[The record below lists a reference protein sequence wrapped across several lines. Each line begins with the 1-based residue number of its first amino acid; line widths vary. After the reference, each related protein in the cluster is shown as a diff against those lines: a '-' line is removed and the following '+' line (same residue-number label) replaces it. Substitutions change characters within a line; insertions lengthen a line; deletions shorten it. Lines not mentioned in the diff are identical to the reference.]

1 MDRMKESS
9 AMKTSF
15 RLMLL
20 GLGLT
25 AFSAYAQNASVTR
38 PTEIRAEKLASSA
51 VLVQVNQ
58 GASVRITSVEGGWVL
73 VEAATDKGRVSGW
86 MRASSLNMQAGASV
100 IAGLSSG
107 REASGNNALTLGVR
121 SVPQLTP
128 RINRHALIIGVGRY
142 EDPLVPALPGTKLDK
157 ISATQ
162 MAQAMQVP
170 DSNIQYLQDDQATLA
185 NIRFALNNLSDRVQ
199 DGDRV
204 FIHYSGHGTR
214 SLDPQAGGCVEALL
228 PYDGMSKG
236 VISNSEMAGLLS
248 SITQKTD
255 KLFVMYD
262 ACHSG
267 GIVAAA
273 VTARTRGIANT
284 NDEGALR
291 PKFAGISEECGKP
304 TNVKTRGLVNEQVK
318 QGALP
323 QDIVHLSAARDNE
336 ISFDDEQKGGLA
348 TQYMRDCMLRD
359 AKDLDGSGAISIEEI
374 KQCAQDKV
382 NRRMK
387 DDSNFKAHN
396 LVLSGNGNFV
406 PAWFSQGV
414 PQTGNVMTALA
425 AADKPAAPAVAA
437 PVTKPPAQE
446 IIAAPIAPAPAPVQA
461 PTAAPAPAQQV
472 ALVTPSTNSTAAP
485 VQQSISSIETKTL
498 SGEEALKQMYDQRNA
513 KRKVRVTL
521 TKDQLVIGK
530 DALEF
535 SVQSDR
541 AGYVYAALAGSD
553 GKALYMLFP
562 NDLDQNNRI
571 EAGQTLKLPQ
581 GKWRIKSSGPV
592 GTNHLLV
599 MVADAPR
606 DLQALS
612 AKKEGPFMTSLND
625 AGGRAQL
632 GALLTSSKAI
642 STAVCQNTV
651 SAKNNPLCSDA
662 YGASLLAVKE
672 VP

>member
-1 MDRMKESS
+1 MKSS
-9 AMKTSF
+9 I
-15 RLMLL
+15 RLTLVSL
-20 GLGLT
+20 GFLAQA
-25 AFSAYAQNASVTR
+25 AFAQNASVMR

-58 GASVRITSVEGGWVL
+58 GATVRITSVEGGWVM
-73 VEAATDKGRVSGW
+73 VEANSDKGRVSGW
-86 MRASSLNMQAGASV
+86 VRASALNMQAGASV
-100 IAGLSSG
+100 VAGLSSG
-107 REASGNNALTLGVR
+107 REAAGNTAVTLGVR
-121 SVPQLTP
+121 NVPPLVP
-128 RINRHALIIGVGRY
+128 RINRHALIIGVGTY
-142 EDPLVPALPGTKLDK
+142 EDPLVPPLPGTKLDK
-157 ISATQ
+157 VSATQ
-162 MAQAMQVP
+162 IAQAMQVP
-170 DSNIQYLQDDQATLA
+170 DGNIQYLHDSQATVS
-185 NIRFALNNLSDRVQ
+185 NIRTALNNLNDRVQ

-214 SLDPQAGGCVEALL
+214 YKDPQAGGCVEALL

-236 VISNSEMAGLLS
+236 MISNTEMASLLAQ
-248 SITQKTD
+248 ITQKTD

-267 GIVAAA
+267 GLVAAA
-273 VTARTRGIANT
+273 ATARTRGIANS
-284 NDEGALR
+284 NDDGALR
-291 PKFAGISEECGKP
+291 PKFAALSEECSKP
-304 TNVKTRGLVNEQVK
+304 VNIKTRSLVNEQVNR
-318 QGALP
+318 GALP
-323 QDIVHLSAARDNE
+323 QDIVHISAARDNE

-348 TQYMRDCMLRD
+348 TQFFRDCMLRE

-374 KQCAQDKV
+374 KQCAQEKI
-382 NRRMK
+382 NRRMQN
-387 DDSNFKAHN
+387 DNNFKAHN

-414 PQTGNVMTALA
+414 PQTANVMTALA
-425 AADKPAAPAVAA
+425 TPDKTVAPVAVTPAPAT
-437 PVTKPPAQE
+437 PTPPPAQQ
-446 IIAAPIAPAPAPVQA
+446 IALA
-461 PTAAPAPAQQV
+461 
-472 ALVTPSTNSTAAP
+472 TPSTTTTPATT
-485 VQQSISSIETKTL
+485 QSQTLATSEIKTL
-498 SGEEALKQMYDQRNA
+498 SGEDALKQMYDQRNA

-530 DALEF
+530 DVLEF

-625 AGGRAQL
+625 ASGRAQL

-662 YGASLLAVKE
+662 YGAILLRIKE

>member
-1 MDRMKESS
+1 MKSS
-9 AMKTSF
+9 I
-15 RLMLL
+15 RLTLVSL
-20 GLGLT
+20 GFLAQA
-25 AFSAYAQNASVTR
+25 AFAQNASVMR

-58 GASVRITSVEGGWVL
+58 GATVRITSVEGGWVM
-73 VEAATDKGRVSGW
+73 VEANSDKGRVSGW
-86 MRASSLNMQAGASV
+86 VRASALNMQAGASV
-100 IAGLSSG
+100 VAGLSSG
-107 REASGNNALTLGVR
+107 REAAGNTAVTLGVR
-121 SVPQLTP
+121 NVPPLVP
-128 RINRHALIIGVGRY
+128 RINRHALIIGVGTY
-142 EDPLVPALPGTKLDK
+142 EDPLVPPLPGTKLDK
-157 ISATQ
+157 VSATQ
-162 MAQAMQVP
+162 IAQAMQVP
-170 DSNIQYLQDDQATLA
+170 DGNIQYLHDSQATVS
-185 NIRFALNNLSDRVQ
+185 NIRTALNNLNDRVQ

-214 SLDPQAGGCVEALL
+214 YKDPQAGGCVEALL

-236 VISNSEMAGLLS
+236 MISNTEMASLLAQ
-248 SITQKTD
+248 ITQKTD

-267 GIVAAA
+267 GLVAAA
-273 VTARTRGIANT
+273 ATARTRGIANS
-284 NDEGALR
+284 NDDGALR
-291 PKFAGISEECGKP
+291 PKFAALSEECSKP
-304 TNVKTRGLVNEQVK
+304 VNIKTRSLVNEQVNR
-318 QGALP
+318 GALP
-323 QDIVHLSAARDNE
+323 QDIVHISAARDNE

-348 TQYMRDCMLRD
+348 TQFFRDCMLRE

-374 KQCAQDKV
+374 KQCAQEKI
-382 NRRMK
+382 NRRMQN
-387 DDSNFKAHN
+387 DNNFKAHN

-414 PQTGNVMTALA
+414 PQTANVMTALA
-425 AADKPAAPAVAA
+425 TPDKTVAPVAVTPAPAT
-437 PVTKPPAQE
+437 PTPPPAQQ
-446 IIAAPIAPAPAPVQA
+446 IALA
-461 PTAAPAPAQQV
+461 
-472 ALVTPSTNSTAAP
+472 TPSTTTTPATT
-485 VQQSISSIETKTL
+485 QSQTLATSEIKTL
-498 SGEEALKQMYDQRNA
+498 SGEDALKQMYDQRNA

-530 DALEF
+530 DVLEF

-625 AGGRAQL
+625 ASGRAQL

-662 YGASLLAVKE
+662 YGASLLSIKE

>member
-1 MDRMKESS
+1 
-9 AMKTSF
+9 
-15 RLMLL
+15 
-20 GLGLT
+20 
-25 AFSAYAQNASVTR
+25 
-38 PTEIRAEKLASSA
+38 
-51 VLVQVNQ
+51 
-58 GASVRITSVEGGWVL
+58 
-73 VEAATDKGRVSGW
+73 
-86 MRASSLNMQAGASV
+86 MQAGASV
-100 IAGLSSG
+100 VAGLSSG
-107 REASGNNALTLGVR
+107 REATGNTAVTLGVR
-121 SVPQLTP
+121 NVPPLVP
-128 RINRHALIIGVGRY
+128 RINRHALIIGVGTY
-142 EDPLVPALPGTKLDK
+142 EDPLVPPLPGTKLDK
-157 ISATQ
+157 VSATQ
-162 MAQAMQVP
+162 IAQAMQVP
-170 DSNIQYLQDDQATLA
+170 EGNIQYLHDSQATLS
-185 NIRFALNNLSDRVQ
+185 NIRTALNNLNDKVQ

-214 SLDPQAGGCVEALL
+214 YKDPQAGGCVEALL

-236 VISNSEMAGLLS
+236 MISNTEMASLLAQ
-248 SITQKTD
+248 ITQKTD

-267 GIVAAA
+267 GLVAAA
-273 VTARTRGIANT
+273 ATARTRGIANS

-291 PKFAGISEECGKP
+291 PKFAALSEECSKP
-304 TNVKTRGLVNEQVK
+304 VNIKTRSLVNEQVNR
-318 QGALP
+318 GALP
-323 QDIVHLSAARDNE
+323 QDIVHISAARDNE

-348 TQYMRDCMLRD
+348 TQFFRDCMLRE

-374 KQCAQDKV
+374 KQCAQEKI
-382 NRRMK
+382 NRRMQN
-387 DDSNFKAHN
+387 DNNFKAHN

-414 PQTGNVMTALA
+414 PQNNNVMVGLSS
-425 AADKPAAPAVAA
+425 ADKPTSLPLAAPAVKPTSQEAVVPPSVPLDVA
-437 PVTKPPAQE
+437 TPSKPPAQLPSQQ
-446 IIAAPIAPAPAPVQA
+446 AALTSPSVNAT
-461 PTAAPAPAQQV
+461 TAQ
-472 ALVTPSTNSTAAP
+472 
-485 VQQSISSIETKTL
+485 VQQSIVSNDAKTL

-541 AGYVYAALAGSD
+541 AGYIYAALAGSD

-581 GKWRIKSSGPV
+581 GKWRIKSSGPA

-606 DLQALS
+606 DLQPLS
-612 AKKEGPFMTSLND
+612 IKKEGPFMTSLND
-625 AGGRAQL
+625 ANGRAQL

-662 YGASLLAVKE
+662 YGASLVSIKE
-672 VP
+672 IP

>member
-1 MDRMKESS
+1 MKSS
-9 AMKTSF
+9 L

-20 GLGLT
+20 GLGMT
-25 AFSAYAQNASVTR
+25 ASAFAQNASVTR

-58 GASVRITSVEGGWVL
+58 GASVRVTSVEGGWVL
-73 VEAATDKGRVSGW
+73 VEATTDKGRVSGW
-86 MRASSLNMQAGASV
+86 MRASSLNMQVGASV
-100 IAGLSSG
+100 VAGLSSG

-142 EDPLVPALPGTKLDK
+142 EDPLVPPLPGTKLDK
-157 ISATQ
+157 VSATQ

-170 DSNIQYLQDDQATLA
+170 DSNIQYLQDEQATLT
-185 NIRFALNNLSDRVQ
+185 NIRTALNNLSDRVQ

-214 SLDPQAGGCVEALL
+214 SPDPQAGGCVEALL

-273 VTARTRGIANT
+273 VTARTRGIANG

-291 PKFAGISEECGKP
+291 PKFAGISDECGKP

-359 AKDLDGSGAISIEEI
+359 AKDLDGSGAISVEEI

-382 NRRMK
+382 NRRMQN
-387 DDSNFKAHN
+387 DSNFKAHN

-414 PQTGNVMTALA
+414 PPASNVMTALA
-425 AADKPAAPAVAA
+425 TADKPATQAVAA
-437 PVTKPPAQE
+437 PVAKPPAQE
-446 IIAAPIAPAPAPVQA
+446 TAAAPVSPSKP
-461 PTAAPAPAQQV
+461 PAQQV
-472 ALVTPSTNSTAAP
+472 ALITPPANATAAP
-485 VQQSISSIETKTL
+485 VQQAVAPTEAKTL
-498 SGEEALKQMYDQRNA
+498 SGEDALKQMYDQRNA

-592 GTNHLLV
+592 GTNHLFV

-606 DLQALS
+606 DLQPLS

-625 AGGRAQL
+625 ANGRAQL

-662 YGASLLAVKE
+662 YGASLVSIKE
-672 VP
+672 IP

>member
-1 MDRMKESS
+1 MKSS
-9 AMKTSF
+9 I
-15 RLMLL
+15 RLTLVSL
-20 GLGLT
+20 GFLAQA
-25 AFSAYAQNASVTR
+25 AFAQNASVMR

-58 GASVRITSVEGGWVL
+58 GATVRITSVEGGWVM
-73 VEAATDKGRVSGW
+73 VEANSDKGRVSGW
-86 MRASSLNMQAGASV
+86 VRASALNMQAGASV
-100 IAGLSSG
+100 VAGLSSG
-107 REASGNNALTLGVR
+107 REAAGNTAVTLGVR
-121 SVPQLTP
+121 NVPPLVP
-128 RINRHALIIGVGRY
+128 RINRHALIIGVGTY
-142 EDPLVPALPGTKLDK
+142 EDPLVPPLPGTKLDK
-157 ISATQ
+157 VSATQ
-162 MAQAMQVP
+162 IAQAMQVP
-170 DSNIQYLQDDQATLA
+170 DGNIQYLHDSQATVS
-185 NIRFALNNLSDRVQ
+185 NIRTALNNLNDRVQ

-214 SLDPQAGGCVEALL
+214 YKDPQAGGCVEALL

-236 VISNSEMAGLLS
+236 MISNTEMASLLAQ
-248 SITQKTD
+248 ITQKTD

-267 GIVAAA
+267 GLVAAA
-273 VTARTRGIANT
+273 ATARTRGIANS
-284 NDEGALR
+284 NDDGALR
-291 PKFAGISEECGKP
+291 PKFAALSEECSKP
-304 TNVKTRGLVNEQVK
+304 VNIKTRSLVNEQVNR
-318 QGALP
+318 GALP
-323 QDIVHLSAARDNE
+323 QDIVHISAARDNE

-348 TQYMRDCMLRD
+348 TQFFRDCMLRE

-374 KQCAQDKV
+374 KQCAQEKI
-382 NRRMK
+382 NRRMQN
-387 DDSNFKAHN
+387 DNNFKAHN

-414 PQTGNVMTALA
+414 PQTANVMTALA
-425 AADKPAAPAVAA
+425 TPDKPVAQVAVTPAPAT
-437 PVTKPPAQE
+437 PTSPPAQQ
-446 IIAAPIAPAPAPVQA
+446 IALA
-461 PTAAPAPAQQV
+461 
-472 ALVTPSTNSTAAP
+472 TPSTTTTPATT
-485 VQQSISSIETKTL
+485 QSQTLATSDIKPL
-498 SGEEALKQMYDQRNA
+498 SGEDALKQMYDQRNA

-530 DALEF
+530 DVLEF

-625 AGGRAQL
+625 ASGRAQL

-662 YGASLLAVKE
+662 YGASLLSIKE
-672 VP
+672 IP

>member
-1 MDRMKESS
+1 MVPHTKNFRKQKVSLMQFSVESS
-9 AMKTSF
+9 VQRSI
-15 RLMLL
+15 RHVLL
-20 GLGLT
+20 SLALVAPT
-25 AFSAYAQNASVTR
+25 AFAQNASVMR

-58 GASVRITSVEGGWVL
+58 GATVRVTSVEGGWVL
-73 VEAATDKGRVSGW
+73 VEANSDKGRVSGW
-86 MRASSLNMQAGASV
+86 VRASALNMQAGASV
-100 IAGLSSG
+100 VAGLSSG
-107 REASGNNALTLGVR
+107 REAAGNTAVTLGVR
-121 SVPQLTP
+121 NVPPLVP
-128 RINRHALIIGVGRY
+128 RINRHALIIGVGTY
-142 EDPLVPALPGTKLDK
+142 EDPLVPPLPGTKLDK
-157 ISATQ
+157 VSATQ
-162 MAQAMQVP
+162 IAQAMQVP
-170 DSNIQYLQDDQATLA
+170 DGNIQYLHDSQATVS
-185 NIRFALNNLSDRVQ
+185 NIRTALNNLTDRVQ

-214 SLDPQAGGCVEALL
+214 YKDPQAGGCVEALL

-236 VISNSEMAGLLS
+236 MISNTEMASLLAQ
-248 SITQKTD
+248 ITQKTD

-267 GIVAAA
+267 GLVAAA
-273 VTARTRGIANT
+273 ATARTRGIANS

-291 PKFAGISEECGKP
+291 PKFAALSEECSKP
-304 TNVKTRGLVNEQVK
+304 VNIKTRSLVNEQVNR
-318 QGALP
+318 GALP
-323 QDIVHLSAARDNE
+323 QDIVHISAARDNE

-348 TQYMRDCMLRD
+348 TQFFRDCMLRE

-374 KQCAQDKV
+374 KQCAQEKI
-382 NRRMK
+382 NRRMQN
-387 DDSNFKAHN
+387 DNNFKAHN

-414 PQTGNVMTALA
+414 PQTANVMTALA
-425 AADKPAAPAVAA
+425 TPDKPVAPIAVTPAPAT
-437 PVTKPPAQE
+437 PTPPPAQQ
-446 IIAAPIAPAPAPVQA
+446 IALA
-461 PTAAPAPAQQV
+461 
-472 ALVTPSTNSTAAP
+472 TPSTTAMPAAT
-485 VQQSISSIETKTL
+485 QSQTLATSDIKPL
-498 SGEEALKQMYDQRNA
+498 SGEDALKQMYDQRNA

-530 DALEF
+530 DVLEF

-625 AGGRAQL
+625 ASGRAQL

-662 YGASLLAVKE
+662 YGASLLSIKE

>member
-1 MDRMKESS
+1 MVPHTKNFRKQKVSLMQFSVESS
-9 AMKTSF
+9 VQRSI
-15 RLMLL
+15 RHVLL
-20 GLGLT
+20 SLALVAPT
-25 AFSAYAQNASVTR
+25 AFAQNASVMR

-58 GASVRITSVEGGWVL
+58 GATVRVTSVEGGWVL
-73 VEAATDKGRVSGW
+73 VEANSDKGRVSGW
-86 MRASSLNMQAGASV
+86 VRASALNMQAGASV
-100 IAGLSSG
+100 VAGLSSG
-107 REASGNNALTLGVR
+107 REAAGNTAVTLGVR
-121 SVPQLTP
+121 NVPPLVP
-128 RINRHALIIGVGRY
+128 RINRHALIIGVGTY
-142 EDPLVPALPGTKLDK
+142 EDPLVPPLPGTKLDK
-157 ISATQ
+157 VSATQ
-162 MAQAMQVP
+162 IAQAMQVP
-170 DSNIQYLQDDQATLA
+170 DGNIQYLHDSQATVS
-185 NIRFALNNLSDRVQ
+185 NIRTALNNLTDRVQ

-214 SLDPQAGGCVEALL
+214 YKDPQAGGCVEALL

-236 VISNSEMAGLLS
+236 MISNTEMASLLAQ
-248 SITQKTD
+248 ITQKTD

-267 GIVAAA
+267 GLVAAA
-273 VTARTRGIANT
+273 ATARTRGIANS

-291 PKFAGISEECGKP
+291 PKFAALSEECSKP
-304 TNVKTRGLVNEQVK
+304 VNIKTRSLVNEQVNR
-318 QGALP
+318 GALP
-323 QDIVHLSAARDNE
+323 QDIVHISAARDNE

-348 TQYMRDCMLRD
+348 TQFFRDCMLRE

-374 KQCAQDKV
+374 KQCAQEKI
-382 NRRMK
+382 NRRMQN
-387 DDSNFKAHN
+387 DNNFKAHN

-414 PQTGNVMTALA
+414 PQTANVMTALA
-425 AADKPAAPAVAA
+425 TPDKTVTQVAVTPAPAT
-437 PVTKPPAQE
+437 PTPPPAQQ
-446 IIAAPIAPAPAPVQA
+446 IALA
-461 PTAAPAPAQQV
+461 
-472 ALVTPSTNSTAAP
+472 TPSTTAMPAAT
-485 VQQSISSIETKTL
+485 QSQTLATSDIKPL
-498 SGEEALKQMYDQRNA
+498 SGEDALKQMYDQRNA

-521 TKDQLVIGK
+521 TKEQLVIGK
-530 DALEF
+530 DVLEF

-625 AGGRAQL
+625 ASGRAQL

-662 YGASLLAVKE
+662 YGASLLSIKE
-672 VP
+672 IP

>member
-1 MDRMKESS
+1 MKSS
-9 AMKTSF
+9 I
-15 RLMLL
+15 RLTLVSL
-20 GLGLT
+20 GFLAQA
-25 AFSAYAQNASVTR
+25 AFAQNASVMR

-58 GASVRITSVEGGWVL
+58 GATVRITSVEGGWVM
-73 VEAATDKGRVSGW
+73 VEANSDKGRVSGW
-86 MRASSLNMQAGASV
+86 VRASALNMQAGASV
-100 IAGLSSG
+100 VAGLSSG
-107 REASGNNALTLGVR
+107 REAAGNTAVTLGVR
-121 SVPQLTP
+121 NVPPLVP
-128 RINRHALIIGVGRY
+128 RINRHALIIGVGTY
-142 EDPLVPALPGTKLDK
+142 EDPLVPPLPGTKLDK
-157 ISATQ
+157 VSATQ
-162 MAQAMQVP
+162 IAQAMQVP
-170 DSNIQYLQDDQATLA
+170 DGNIQYLHDSQATVS
-185 NIRFALNNLSDRVQ
+185 NIRTALNNLNDRVQ

-214 SLDPQAGGCVEALL
+214 YKDPQAGGCVEALL

-236 VISNSEMAGLLS
+236 MISNTEMASLLAQ
-248 SITQKTD
+248 ITQKTD

-267 GIVAAA
+267 GLVAAA
-273 VTARTRGIANT
+273 ATARTRGIANS
-284 NDEGALR
+284 NDDGALR
-291 PKFAGISEECGKP
+291 PKFAALSEECSKP
-304 TNVKTRGLVNEQVK
+304 VNIKTRSLVNEQVNR
-318 QGALP
+318 GALP
-323 QDIVHLSAARDNE
+323 QDIVHISAARDNE

-348 TQYMRDCMLRD
+348 TQFFRDCMLRE
-359 AKDLDGSGAISIEEI
+359 AKDLDGSGAISIKEI
-374 KQCAQDKV
+374 KQCAQEKI
-382 NRRMK
+382 NRRMQN
-387 DDSNFKAHN
+387 DNNFKAHN

-414 PQTGNVMTALA
+414 PQTANVMTALA
-425 AADKPAAPAVAA
+425 TPDKPVAQVAVTPAPAT
-437 PVTKPPAQE
+437 PTPPPAQQ
-446 IIAAPIAPAPAPVQA
+446 IALA
-461 PTAAPAPAQQV
+461 
-472 ALVTPSTNSTAAP
+472 TPSTTTTTATT
-485 VQQSISSIETKTL
+485 QSQTLATSDIKPL
-498 SGEEALKQMYDQRNA
+498 SGEDALKQMYDQRNA

-521 TKDQLVIGK
+521 TKEQLVIGK
-530 DALEF
+530 DVLEF

-571 EAGQTLKLPQ
+571 EAGQTFKLPQ

-662 YGASLLAVKE
+662 FGASLLSIKE
-672 VP
+672 IP

>member
-1 MDRMKESS
+1 MQFSVESS
-9 AMKTSF
+9 VQRSI
-15 RLMLL
+15 RHVLL
-20 GLGLT
+20 SLALVAPT
-25 AFSAYAQNASVTR
+25 AFAQNASVMR

-58 GASVRITSVEGGWVL
+58 GATVRVTSVEGGWVL
-73 VEAATDKGRVSGW
+73 VEANSDKGRVSGW
-86 MRASSLNMQAGASV
+86 VRASALNMQAGASV
-100 IAGLSSG
+100 VAGLSSG
-107 REASGNNALTLGVR
+107 REAAGNTAVTLGVR
-121 SVPQLTP
+121 NVPPLMP
-128 RINRHALIIGVGRY
+128 RINRHALIIGVGTY
-142 EDPLVPALPGTKLDK
+142 EDPLVPPLPGTKLDK
-157 ISATQ
+157 VSATQ
-162 MAQAMQVP
+162 IAQAMQVP
-170 DSNIQYLQDDQATLA
+170 DGNIQYLHDSQATVS
-185 NIRFALNNLSDRVQ
+185 NIRSALNNLNDRVQ

-214 SLDPQAGGCVEALL
+214 YKDPQAGGCVEALL

-236 VISNSEMAGLLS
+236 MISNTEMASLLAQ
-248 SITQKTD
+248 ITQKTD

-267 GIVAAA
+267 GLVAAA
-273 VTARTRGIANT
+273 ATARTRGIANS

-291 PKFAGISEECGKP
+291 PKFAALSEECSKP
-304 TNVKTRGLVNEQVK
+304 VNIKTRSLVNEQVNR
-318 QGALP
+318 GALP
-323 QDIVHLSAARDNE
+323 QDIVHISAARDNE

-348 TQYMRDCMLRD
+348 TQFFRDCMLRE

-374 KQCAQDKV
+374 KQCAQEKI
-382 NRRMK
+382 NRRMQN
-387 DDSNFKAHN
+387 DNNFKAHN

-414 PQTGNVMTALA
+414 PQTANVMTALA
-425 AADKPAAPAVAA
+425 TPDKTVTQVAVTPAPAT
-437 PVTKPPAQE
+437 PTPPPAQQ
-446 IIAAPIAPAPAPVQA
+446 IALA
-461 PTAAPAPAQQV
+461 
-472 ALVTPSTNSTAAP
+472 TPSTTAMPAAT
-485 VQQSISSIETKTL
+485 QSQTLATSDIKPL
-498 SGEEALKQMYDQRNA
+498 SGEDALKQMYDQRNA

-521 TKDQLVIGK
+521 TKEQLVIGK
-530 DALEF
+530 DILEF

-625 AGGRAQL
+625 ASGRAQL

-662 YGASLLAVKE
+662 YGASLLSIKE

>member
-1 MDRMKESS
+1 MQCSVESS
-9 AMKTSF
+9 VQRSI
-15 RLMLL
+15 RHVLL
-20 GLGLT
+20 SLALVAPT
-25 AFSAYAQNASVTR
+25 AFAQNASVMR

-58 GASVRITSVEGGWVL
+58 GATVRVTSVEGGWVL
-73 VEAATDKGRVSGW
+73 VEANSDKGRVSGW
-86 MRASSLNMQAGASV
+86 VRASALNMQAGASLV
-100 IAGLSSG
+100 AGLSSG
-107 REASGNNALTLGVR
+107 REAAGNTAVTLGVR
-121 SVPQLTP
+121 NVPPLIP
-128 RINRHALIIGVGRY
+128 RINRHALIIGVGTY
-142 EDPLVPALPGTKLDK
+142 EDPLVPPLPGTKLDK
-157 ISATQ
+157 VSATQ
-162 MAQAMQVP
+162 IAQAMQVP
-170 DSNIQYLQDDQATLA
+170 DGNIQYLHDSQATVS
-185 NIRFALNNLSDRVQ
+185 NIRTALNNLNDRVQ

-214 SLDPQAGGCVEALL
+214 YKDPQAGGCVEALL

-236 VISNSEMAGLLS
+236 MISNTEMASLLAQ
-248 SITQKTD
+248 ITQKTD

-267 GIVAAA
+267 GLVAAA
-273 VTARTRGIANT
+273 ATARTRGIANS
-284 NDEGALR
+284 NDDGALR
-291 PKFAGISEECGKP
+291 PKFAALSEECSKP
-304 TNVKTRGLVNEQVK
+304 VNIKTRSLVNEQVNR
-318 QGALP
+318 GALP
-323 QDIVHLSAARDNE
+323 QDIVHISAARDNE

-348 TQYMRDCMLRD
+348 TQYFRDCMLRE

-374 KQCAQDKV
+374 KQCAQEKI
-382 NRRMK
+382 NRRMQN
-387 DDSNFKAHN
+387 DNNFKAHN

-414 PQTGNVMTALA
+414 PQTANVMTALA
-425 AADKPAAPAVAA
+425 TPDKPVAQVAVTPAPAT
-437 PVTKPPAQE
+437 PTPPPAQQ
-446 IIAAPIAPAPAPVQA
+446 IALA
-461 PTAAPAPAQQV
+461 
-472 ALVTPSTNSTAAP
+472 TPSTTTTTATT
-485 VQQSISSIETKTL
+485 QSQTLATSEIKPL
-498 SGEEALKQMYDQRNA
+498 SGEDALKQMYDQRNA

-521 TKDQLVIGK
+521 TKEQLVIGK
-530 DALEF
+530 DVLEF

-625 AGGRAQL
+625 ASGRAQL

-642 STAVCQNTV
+642 STAVCQNAV

-662 YGASLLAVKE
+662 YGASLLSIKE
-672 VP
+672 IP

>member
-1 MDRMKESS
+1 MQCSVESS
-9 AMKTSF
+9 VQRSI
-15 RLMLL
+15 RHVLL
-20 GLGLT
+20 SLALVAPT
-25 AFSAYAQNASVTR
+25 AFAQNASVMR

-58 GASVRITSVEGGWVL
+58 GATVRVTSVEGGWVL
-73 VEAATDKGRVSGW
+73 VEANSDKGRVSGW
-86 MRASSLNMQAGASV
+86 VRASALNMQAGASLV
-100 IAGLSSG
+100 AGLSSG
-107 REASGNNALTLGVR
+107 REAAGNTAVTLGVR
-121 SVPQLTP
+121 NVPPLIP
-128 RINRHALIIGVGRY
+128 RINRHALIIGVGTY
-142 EDPLVPALPGTKLDK
+142 EDPLVPPLPGTKLDK
-157 ISATQ
+157 VSATQ
-162 MAQAMQVP
+162 IAQAMQVP
-170 DSNIQYLQDDQATLA
+170 DGNIQYLHDSQATVS
-185 NIRFALNNLSDRVQ
+185 NIRTALNNLNDRVQ

-214 SLDPQAGGCVEALL
+214 YKDPQAGGCVEALL

-236 VISNSEMAGLLS
+236 MISNTEMASLLAQ
-248 SITQKTD
+248 ITQKTD

-267 GIVAAA
+267 GLVAAA
-273 VTARTRGIANT
+273 ATARTRGIANS
-284 NDEGALR
+284 NDDGALR
-291 PKFAGISEECGKP
+291 PKFAALSEECSKP
-304 TNVKTRGLVNEQVK
+304 VNIKTRSLVNEQVNR
-318 QGALP
+318 GALP
-323 QDIVHLSAARDNE
+323 QDIVHISAARDNE

-348 TQYMRDCMLRD
+348 TQYFRDCMLRE

-374 KQCAQDKV
+374 KQCAQEKI
-382 NRRMK
+382 NRRMQN
-387 DDSNFKAHN
+387 DNNFKAHN

-414 PQTGNVMTALA
+414 PQTANVMTALA
-425 AADKPAAPAVAA
+425 ATDKPVAQVAVTPAPAT
-437 PVTKPPAQE
+437 PTPPPAQQ
-446 IIAAPIAPAPAPVQA
+446 IALA
-461 PTAAPAPAQQV
+461 
-472 ALVTPSTNSTAAP
+472 TPSTTTTPATT
-485 VQQSISSIETKTL
+485 QSQTLATSEIKPL
-498 SGEEALKQMYDQRNA
+498 SGEDALKQMYDQRNA

-625 AGGRAQL
+625 ASGRAQL

-662 YGASLLAVKE
+662 YGASLLSIKE

>member
-1 MDRMKESS
+1 MQCSVESS
-9 AMKTSF
+9 VQRSI
-15 RLMLL
+15 RHVLL
-20 GLGLT
+20 SLALVAPT
-25 AFSAYAQNASVTR
+25 AFAQNASVMR

-58 GASVRITSVEGGWVL
+58 GATVRVTSVEGGWVL
-73 VEAATDKGRVSGW
+73 VEANSDKGRVSGW
-86 MRASSLNMQAGASV
+86 VRASALNMQAGASLV
-100 IAGLSSG
+100 AGLSSG
-107 REASGNNALTLGVR
+107 REAAGNTAVTLGVR
-121 SVPQLTP
+121 NVPPLVP
-128 RINRHALIIGVGRY
+128 RINRHALIIGVGTY
-142 EDPLVPALPGTKLDK
+142 EDPLVPPLPGTKLDK
-157 ISATQ
+157 VSATQ
-162 MAQAMQVP
+162 IAQAMQVP
-170 DSNIQYLQDDQATLA
+170 DGNIQYLHDSQATVS
-185 NIRFALNNLSDRVQ
+185 NIRTALNNLNDRVQ

-214 SLDPQAGGCVEALL
+214 YKDPQAGGCVEALL

-236 VISNSEMAGLLS
+236 MISNTEMASLLAQ
-248 SITQKTD
+248 ITQKTD

-267 GIVAAA
+267 GLVAAA
-273 VTARTRGIANT
+273 ATARTRGIANS
-284 NDEGALR
+284 NDDGALR
-291 PKFAGISEECGKP
+291 PKFAALSEECSKP
-304 TNVKTRGLVNEQVK
+304 VNIKTRSLVNEQVNR
-318 QGALP
+318 GALP
-323 QDIVHLSAARDNE
+323 QDIVHISAARDNE

-348 TQYMRDCMLRD
+348 TQYFRDCMLRE

-374 KQCAQDKV
+374 KQCAQEKI
-382 NRRMK
+382 NRRMQN
-387 DDSNFKAHN
+387 DNNFKAHN

-414 PQTGNVMTALA
+414 PQTANVMTALA
-425 AADKPAAPAVAA
+425 TPDKPVAQVAVTPAPAT
-437 PVTKPPAQE
+437 PTPPPAQQ
-446 IIAAPIAPAPAPVQA
+446 IALA
-461 PTAAPAPAQQV
+461 
-472 ALVTPSTNSTAAP
+472 TPSTTTTPATT
-485 VQQSISSIETKTL
+485 QSQTLATSEIKPL
-498 SGEEALKQMYDQRNA
+498 SGEDALKQMYDQRNA

-625 AGGRAQL
+625 ASGRAQL

-662 YGASLLAVKE
+662 YGASLLSIKE

>member
-1 MDRMKESS
+1 MQCSVESS
-9 AMKTSF
+9 VQRSI
-15 RLMLL
+15 RHVLL
-20 GLGLT
+20 SLALVAPT
-25 AFSAYAQNASVTR
+25 AFAQNASVMR

-58 GASVRITSVEGGWVL
+58 GATVRITSVEGGWVL
-73 VEAATDKGRVSGW
+73 VEANSDKGRVSGW
-86 MRASSLNMQAGASV
+86 VRASALNMQAGASV
-100 IAGLSSG
+100 VAGLSSG
-107 REASGNNALTLGVR
+107 REAAGNTAVTLGVR
-121 SVPQLTP
+121 NVPPLVP
-128 RINRHALIIGVGRY
+128 RINRHALIIGVGTY
-142 EDPLVPALPGTKLDK
+142 EDPLVPPLPGTKLDK
-157 ISATQ
+157 VSATQ
-162 MAQAMQVP
+162 IAQAMQVP
-170 DSNIQYLQDDQATLA
+170 DGNIQYLHDSQATVS
-185 NIRFALNNLSDRVQ
+185 NIRTALNNLNDRVQ

-214 SLDPQAGGCVEALL
+214 YKDPQAGGCVEALL

-236 VISNSEMAGLLS
+236 MISNTEMASLLAQ
-248 SITQKTD
+248 ITQKTD

-267 GIVAAA
+267 GLVAAA
-273 VTARTRGIANT
+273 ATARTRGIANS
-284 NDEGALR
+284 NDDGALR
-291 PKFAGISEECGKP
+291 PKFAALSEECSKP
-304 TNVKTRGLVNEQVK
+304 VNIKTRSLVNEQVNR
-318 QGALP
+318 GALP
-323 QDIVHLSAARDNE
+323 QDIVHISAARDNE

-348 TQYMRDCMLRD
+348 TQFFRDCMLRE

-374 KQCAQDKV
+374 KQCAQEKI
-382 NRRMK
+382 NRRMQN
-387 DDSNFKAHN
+387 DNNFKAHN

-414 PQTGNVMTALA
+414 PQTANVMTALA
-425 AADKPAAPAVAA
+425 TPDKPVTPVAVTPAPAT
-437 PVTKPPAQE
+437 PTPPPAQQ
-446 IIAAPIAPAPAPVQA
+446 IALATPST
-461 PTAAPAPAQQV
+461 TAAPAA
-472 ALVTPSTNSTAAP
+472 T
-485 VQQSISSIETKTL
+485 QSQTLATSDIKPL
-498 SGEEALKQMYDQRNA
+498 SGEDALKQMYDQRNA

-530 DALEF
+530 DVLEF

-625 AGGRAQL
+625 ASGRAQL

-662 YGASLLAVKE
+662 YGASLLSIKE

>member
-1 MDRMKESS
+1 MKSS
-9 AMKTSF
+9 I
-15 RLMLL
+15 RLTLVSL
-20 GLGLT
+20 GFLAQI
-25 AFSAYAQNASVTR
+25 AFAQNASVMR

-58 GASVRITSVEGGWVL
+58 GATVRITSVEGGWVM
-73 VEAATDKGRVSGW
+73 VEANSDKGRVSGW
-86 MRASSLNMQAGASV
+86 VRASALNMQAGASV
-100 IAGLSSG
+100 VAGLSSG
-107 REASGNNALTLGVR
+107 REAAGNTAVTLGVR
-121 SVPQLTP
+121 NVPPLVP
-128 RINRHALIIGVGRY
+128 RINRHALIIGVGTY
-142 EDPLVPALPGTKLDK
+142 EDPLVPPLPGTKLDK
-157 ISATQ
+157 VSATQ
-162 MAQAMQVP
+162 IAQAMQVP
-170 DSNIQYLQDDQATLA
+170 DGNIQYLHDSQATVS
-185 NIRFALNNLSDRVQ
+185 NIRTALNNLNDRVQ

-214 SLDPQAGGCVEALL
+214 YKDPQAGGCVEALL

-236 VISNSEMAGLLS
+236 MISNTEMASLLAQ
-248 SITQKTD
+248 ITQKTD

-267 GIVAAA
+267 GLVAAA
-273 VTARTRGIANT
+273 ATARTRGIANS
-284 NDEGALR
+284 NDDGALR
-291 PKFAGISEECGKP
+291 PKFAALSEECSKP
-304 TNVKTRGLVNEQVK
+304 VNIKTRSLVNEQVNR
-318 QGALP
+318 GALP
-323 QDIVHLSAARDNE
+323 QDIVHISAARDNE

-348 TQYMRDCMLRD
+348 TQFFRDCMLRE

-374 KQCAQDKV
+374 KQCAQEKI
-382 NRRMK
+382 NRRMQN
-387 DDSNFKAHN
+387 DNNFKAHN

-414 PQTGNVMTALA
+414 PQTANVMTALA
-425 AADKPAAPAVAA
+425 TPDKPVAQVAVTPAPAT
-437 PVTKPPAQE
+437 PTSPPAQQ
-446 IIAAPIAPAPAPVQA
+446 IALA
-461 PTAAPAPAQQV
+461 
-472 ALVTPSTNSTAAP
+472 TPSTTTTTATT
-485 VQQSISSIETKTL
+485 QSQTLATSDIKPL
-498 SGEEALKQMYDQRNA
+498 SGEDALKQMYDQRNA

-530 DALEF
+530 DVLEF

-625 AGGRAQL
+625 ASGRAQL

-642 STAVCQNTV
+642 TTAVCQNTV

-662 YGASLLAVKE
+662 YGASLLSIKE

>member
-1 MDRMKESS
+1 
-9 AMKTSF
+9 
-15 RLMLL
+15 
-20 GLGLT
+20 
-25 AFSAYAQNASVTR
+25 
-38 PTEIRAEKLASSA
+38 
-51 VLVQVNQ
+51 
-58 GASVRITSVEGGWVL
+58 
-73 VEAATDKGRVSGW
+73 
-86 MRASSLNMQAGASV
+86 
-100 IAGLSSG
+100 
-107 REASGNNALTLGVR
+107 
-121 SVPQLTP
+121 
-128 RINRHALIIGVGRY
+128 
-142 EDPLVPALPGTKLDK
+142 LDK
-157 ISATQ
+157 VSATQ
-162 MAQAMQVP
+162 IAQAMQVP
-170 DSNIQYLQDDQATLA
+170 DGNIQYLHDSQATVS
-185 NIRFALNNLSDRVQ
+185 NIRTALNNLNDRVQ

-214 SLDPQAGGCVEALL
+214 YKDPQAGGCVEALL

-236 VISNSEMAGLLS
+236 MISNTEMASLLAQ
-248 SITQKTD
+248 ITQKTD

-267 GIVAAA
+267 GLVAAA
-273 VTARTRGIANT
+273 ATARTRGIANS
-284 NDEGALR
+284 NDDGALR
-291 PKFAGISEECGKP
+291 PKFAALSEECSKP
-304 TNVKTRGLVNEQVK
+304 VNIKTRSLVNEQVNR
-318 QGALP
+318 GALP
-323 QDIVHLSAARDNE
+323 QDIVHISAARDNE

-348 TQYMRDCMLRD
+348 TQFFRDCMLRE

-374 KQCAQDKV
+374 KQCAQEKI
-382 NRRMK
+382 NRRMQN
-387 DDSNFKAHN
+387 DNNFKAHN

-414 PQTGNVMTALA
+414 PQTANVMTALA
-425 AADKPAAPAVAA
+425 TPDKTVAQVAVTPAPAT
-437 PVTKPPAQE
+437 PTPPPAQQ
-446 IIAAPIAPAPAPVQA
+446 IALA
-461 PTAAPAPAQQV
+461 
-472 ALVTPSTNSTAAP
+472 TPSTTTTPATT
-485 VQQSISSIETKTL
+485 QSQTLATSDVKPL
-498 SGEEALKQMYDQRNA
+498 SGEDALKQMYDQRNA

-530 DALEF
+530 DVLEF

-625 AGGRAQL
+625 ASGRAQL
-632 GALLTSSKAI
+632 GALMTSSKAI

-662 YGASLLAVKE
+662 YGASLLSIKE
-672 VP
+672 IP

>member
-1 MDRMKESS
+1 MQCSVESS
-9 AMKTSF
+9 VQRSI
-15 RLMLL
+15 RHVLL
-20 GLGLT
+20 SLALVAPT
-25 AFSAYAQNASVTR
+25 AFAQNASVMR

-58 GASVRITSVEGGWVL
+58 GATVRITSVEGGWVL
-73 VEAATDKGRVSGW
+73 VEANSDKGRVSGW
-86 MRASSLNMQAGASV
+86 VRASALNMQAGASV
-100 IAGLSSG
+100 VAGLSSG
-107 REASGNNALTLGVR
+107 REAAGNTAVTLGVR
-121 SVPQLTP
+121 NVPPLVP
-128 RINRHALIIGVGRY
+128 RINRHALIIGVGTY
-142 EDPLVPALPGTKLDK
+142 EDPLVPPLPGTKLDK
-157 ISATQ
+157 VSATQ
-162 MAQAMQVP
+162 IAQAMQVP
-170 DSNIQYLQDDQATLA
+170 DGNIQYLHDSQATVS
-185 NIRFALNNLSDRVQ
+185 NIRSALNNLNDRVQ

-214 SLDPQAGGCVEALL
+214 YKDPQAGGCVEALL

-236 VISNSEMAGLLS
+236 MISNTEMASLLAQ
-248 SITQKTD
+248 ITQKTD

-267 GIVAAA
+267 GLVAAA
-273 VTARTRGIANT
+273 ATARTRGIANS
-284 NDEGALR
+284 NDDGALR
-291 PKFAGISEECGKP
+291 PKFAALSEECSKP
-304 TNVKTRGLVNEQVK
+304 VNIKTRSLVNEQVNR
-318 QGALP
+318 GALP
-323 QDIVHLSAARDNE
+323 QDIVHISAARDNE

-348 TQYMRDCMLRD
+348 TQFFRDCMLRE

-374 KQCAQDKV
+374 KQCAQEKI
-382 NRRMK
+382 NRRMQN
-387 DDSNFKAHN
+387 DNNFKAHN

-414 PQTGNVMTALA
+414 PQTANVMTALA
-425 AADKPAAPAVAA
+425 TPDKPVTPVAVTPAPAT
-437 PVTKPPAQE
+437 PTPPPAQQ
-446 IIAAPIAPAPAPVQA
+446 IALATPST
-461 PTAAPAPAQQV
+461 TAAPAA
-472 ALVTPSTNSTAAP
+472 T
-485 VQQSISSIETKTL
+485 QSQTLATSDIKPL
-498 SGEEALKQMYDQRNA
+498 SGEDALKQMYDQRNA

-530 DALEF
+530 DVLEF

-625 AGGRAQL
+625 ASGRAQL

-662 YGASLLAVKE
+662 YGASLLSIKE

>member
-1 MDRMKESS
+1 MKSPI
-9 AMKTSF
+9 
-15 RLMLL
+15 RLALL
-20 GLGLT
+20 SLGFVVQ
-25 AFSAYAQNASVTR
+25 AAYAQNASVLR

-51 VLVQVNQ
+51 VLTQMNQ
-58 GASVRITSVEGGWVL
+58 GATVRVTSVEGGWVL
-73 VEAATDKGRVSGW
+73 VEANSDKGRVSGW
-86 MRASSLNMQAGASV
+86 VRASALNMQAGASV
-100 IAGLSSG
+100 VAGLSSG
-107 REASGNNALTLGVR
+107 REAAGNTAVTLGVR
-121 SVPQLTP
+121 NVPPLVP
-128 RINRHALIIGVGRY
+128 RINRHALIIGVGTY
-142 EDPLVPALPGTKLDK
+142 EDPLVPPLPGTKLDK
-157 ISATQ
+157 VSATQ
-162 MAQAMQVP
+162 IAQAMQVP
-170 DSNIQYLQDDQATLA
+170 DSNIQYLHDNQATVS
-185 NIRFALNNLSDRVQ
+185 NIRKALNNLNERVQ

-214 SLDPQAGGCVEALL
+214 YKDPQAGGCVEALL

-236 VISNSEMAGLLS
+236 MISNTEMASLLAQ
-248 SITQKTD
+248 ITQKTD

-267 GIVAAA
+267 GLVAAA
-273 VTARTRGIANT
+273 ATARTRGIANS

-291 PKFAGISEECGKP
+291 PKFAALSEECSKP
-304 TNVKTRGLVNEQVK
+304 VNIKTRSLVNEQVNR
-318 QGALP
+318 GALP
-323 QDIVHLSAARDNE
+323 QDIVHISAARDNE

-348 TQYMRDCMLRD
+348 TQYFRDCMLRD
-359 AKDLDGSGAISIEEI
+359 AKDIDGSGAISIEEI
-374 KQCAQDKV
+374 KQCAQEKV
-382 NRRMK
+382 NLRMQN
-387 DDSNFKAHN
+387 DNNFKAHN
-396 LVLSGNGNFV
+396 LVLTGNGNFV

-414 PQTGNVMTALA
+414 PQTANVMTALA
-425 AADKPAAPAVAA
+425 TPSVSATSSTTQSQA
-437 PVTKPPAQE
+437 PVAPEVKP
-446 IIAAPIAPAPAPVQA
+446 
-461 PTAAPAPAQQV
+461 
-472 ALVTPSTNSTAAP
+472 
-485 VQQSISSIETKTL
+485 L
-498 SGEEALKQMYDQRNA
+498 SGEDALKQMYDQRNA

-521 TKDQLVIGK
+521 TKEQLVIGK
-530 DALEF
+530 DNLEF
-535 SVQSDR
+535 SVQSDQ

-625 AGGRAQL
+625 ANGRAQL

-662 YGASLLAVKE
+662 YGASLLSVKE

>member
-1 MDRMKESS
+1 MQCSVESS
-9 AMKTSF
+9 VQRSI
-15 RLMLL
+15 RHVLL
-20 GLGLT
+20 SLALVAPT
-25 AFSAYAQNASVTR
+25 AFAQNASVMR

-58 GASVRITSVEGGWVL
+58 GATVRVTSVEGGWVL
-73 VEAATDKGRVSGW
+73 VEANSDKGRVSGW
-86 MRASSLNMQAGASV
+86 VRASALNMQAGASV
-100 IAGLSSG
+100 VAGLSSG
-107 REASGNNALTLGVR
+107 REAAGNTAVTLGVR
-121 SVPQLTP
+121 NVPPLVP
-128 RINRHALIIGVGRY
+128 RINRHALIIGVGTY
-142 EDPLVPALPGTKLDK
+142 EDPLVPPLPGTKLDK
-157 ISATQ
+157 VSATQ
-162 MAQAMQVP
+162 IAQAMQVP
-170 DSNIQYLQDDQATLA
+170 DGNIQYLHDSQATVS
-185 NIRFALNNLSDRVQ
+185 NIRTALNNLNDRVQ

-214 SLDPQAGGCVEALL
+214 YKDPQAGGCVEALL

-236 VISNSEMAGLLS
+236 MISNTEMASLLAQ
-248 SITQKTD
+248 ITQKTD

-267 GIVAAA
+267 GLVAAA
-273 VTARTRGIANT
+273 ATARTRGIANS
-284 NDEGALR
+284 NDDGALR
-291 PKFAGISEECGKP
+291 PKFAALSEECSKP
-304 TNVKTRGLVNEQVK
+304 VNIKTRSLVNEQVNR
-318 QGALP
+318 GALP
-323 QDIVHLSAARDNE
+323 QDIVHISAARDNE

-348 TQYMRDCMLRD
+348 TQYFRDCMLRE

-374 KQCAQDKV
+374 KQCAQEKI
-382 NRRMK
+382 NRRMQN
-387 DDSNFKAHN
+387 DNNFKAHN

-414 PQTGNVMTALA
+414 PQTANVMTALA
-425 AADKPAAPAVAA
+425 TPDKPVAQVAVTPAPAT
-437 PVTKPPAQE
+437 PTPPPAQQ
-446 IIAAPIAPAPAPVQA
+446 IALA
-461 PTAAPAPAQQV
+461 
-472 ALVTPSTNSTAAP
+472 TPSTTTTTATT
-485 VQQSISSIETKTL
+485 QSQTLATSEIKPL
-498 SGEEALKQMYDQRNA
+498 SGEDALKQMYDQRNA

-521 TKDQLVIGK
+521 TKEQLVIGK
-530 DALEF
+530 DVLEF

-625 AGGRAQL
+625 ASGRAQL

-642 STAVCQNTV
+642 STAVCQNAV

-662 YGASLLAVKE
+662 YGASLLSIKE
-672 VP
+672 IP

>member
-1 MDRMKESS
+1 MKSS
-9 AMKTSF
+9 I
-15 RLMLL
+15 RLTLVSL
-20 GLGLT
+20 GFLAQA
-25 AFSAYAQNASVTR
+25 AFAQNASVMR

-58 GASVRITSVEGGWVL
+58 GATVRITSVEGGWVM
-73 VEAATDKGRVSGW
+73 VEANSDKGRVSGW
-86 MRASSLNMQAGASV
+86 VRASSLNMQAGASV
-100 IAGLSSG
+100 VAGLSSG
-107 REASGNNALTLGVR
+107 REAAGNTAVTLGVR
-121 SVPQLTP
+121 NVPPLVP
-128 RINRHALIIGVGRY
+128 RINRHALIIGVGTY
-142 EDPLVPALPGTKLDK
+142 EDPLVPPLPGTKLDK
-157 ISATQ
+157 VSATQ
-162 MAQAMQVP
+162 IAQAMQVP
-170 DSNIQYLQDDQATLA
+170 DGNIQYLHDSQATVS
-185 NIRFALNNLSDRVQ
+185 NIRTALNNLNDRVQ

-214 SLDPQAGGCVEALL
+214 YKDPQAGGCVEALL

-236 VISNSEMAGLLS
+236 MISNTEMASLLAQ
-248 SITQKTD
+248 ITQKTD

-267 GIVAAA
+267 GLVAAA
-273 VTARTRGIANT
+273 ATARTRGIANS
-284 NDEGALR
+284 NDDGALR
-291 PKFAGISEECGKP
+291 PKFAALSEECSKP
-304 TNVKTRGLVNEQVK
+304 VNIKTRSLVNEQVNR
-318 QGALP
+318 GALP
-323 QDIVHLSAARDNE
+323 QDIVHISAARDNE

-348 TQYMRDCMLRD
+348 TQFFRDCMLRE

-374 KQCAQDKV
+374 KQCAQEKI
-382 NRRMK
+382 NRRMQN
-387 DDSNFKAHN
+387 DNNFKAHN

-414 PQTGNVMTALA
+414 PQTANVMTALA
-425 AADKPAAPAVAA
+425 TPDKPVAPVVVTPAPAT
-437 PVTKPPAQE
+437 PTPPPAQQ
-446 IIAAPIAPAPAPVQA
+446 IALA
-461 PTAAPAPAQQV
+461 
-472 ALVTPSTNSTAAP
+472 TPSTTTTPATT
-485 VQQSISSIETKTL
+485 QSQTLATSDIKPL
-498 SGEEALKQMYDQRNA
+498 SGEDALKQMYDQRNA

-530 DALEF
+530 DVLEF

-625 AGGRAQL
+625 ASGRAQL
-632 GALLTSSKAI
+632 GALMTSSKAI

-662 YGASLLAVKE
+662 YGASLLSIKE
-672 VP
+672 IP

>member
-1 MDRMKESS
+1 M
-9 AMKTSF
+9 
-15 RLMLL
+15 
-20 GLGLT
+20 
-25 AFSAYAQNASVTR
+25 
-38 PTEIRAEKLASSA
+38 
-51 VLVQVNQ
+51 
-58 GASVRITSVEGGWVL
+58 
-73 VEAATDKGRVSGW
+73 VEANSDKGRVSGW
-86 MRASSLNMQAGASV
+86 VRASALNMQAGASV
-100 IAGLSSG
+100 VAGLSSG
-107 REASGNNALTLGVR
+107 REAAGNTAVTLGVR
-121 SVPQLTP
+121 NVPPLVP
-128 RINRHALIIGVGRY
+128 RINRHALIIGVGTY
-142 EDPLVPALPGTKLDK
+142 EDPLVPPLPGTKLDK
-157 ISATQ
+157 VSATQ
-162 MAQAMQVP
+162 IAQAMQVP
-170 DSNIQYLQDDQATLA
+170 DGNIQYLHDSQATVS
-185 NIRFALNNLSDRVQ
+185 NIRTALNNLNDRVQ

-214 SLDPQAGGCVEALL
+214 YKDPQAGGCVEALL

-236 VISNSEMAGLLS
+236 MISNTEMASLLAQ
-248 SITQKTD
+248 ITQKTD

-267 GIVAAA
+267 GLVAAA
-273 VTARTRGIANT
+273 ATARTRGIANS
-284 NDEGALR
+284 NDDGALR
-291 PKFAGISEECGKP
+291 PKFAALSEECSKP
-304 TNVKTRGLVNEQVK
+304 VNIKTRSLVNEQVNR
-318 QGALP
+318 GALP
-323 QDIVHLSAARDNE
+323 QDIVHISAARDNE

-348 TQYMRDCMLRD
+348 TQFFRDCMLRE

-374 KQCAQDKV
+374 KQCAQEKI
-382 NRRMK
+382 NRRMQN
-387 DDSNFKAHN
+387 DNNFKAHN

-414 PQTGNVMTALA
+414 PQTANVMTALA
-425 AADKPAAPAVAA
+425 TPDKPVAQVAVTPAPAT
-437 PVTKPPAQE
+437 PTSPPAQQ
-446 IIAAPIAPAPAPVQA
+446 IALA
-461 PTAAPAPAQQV
+461 
-472 ALVTPSTNSTAAP
+472 TPSTTTTPATT
-485 VQQSISSIETKTL
+485 QSQTLATSEIKTL
-498 SGEEALKQMYDQRNA
+498 SGEDALKQMYDQRNA

-530 DALEF
+530 DVLEF

-625 AGGRAQL
+625 ASGRAQL

-662 YGASLLAVKE
+662 YGASLLSIKE

>member
-1 MDRMKESS
+1 M
-9 AMKTSF
+9 
-15 RLMLL
+15 
-20 GLGLT
+20 
-25 AFSAYAQNASVTR
+25 
-38 PTEIRAEKLASSA
+38 
-51 VLVQVNQ
+51 
-58 GASVRITSVEGGWVL
+58 RITSVEGGWVL
-73 VEAATDKGRVSGW
+73 VEANSDKGRVSGW
-86 MRASSLNMQAGASV
+86 VRASALNMQAGTSV
-100 IAGLSSG
+100 VAGLSSG
-107 REASGNNALTLGVR
+107 REAAGNTAVTLGVR
-121 SVPQLTP
+121 NVPPLVP
-128 RINRHALIIGVGRY
+128 RINRHALIIGVGTY
-142 EDPLVPALPGTKLDK
+142 EDPLVPPLPGTKLDK
-157 ISATQ
+157 VSATQ
-162 MAQAMQVP
+162 IAQAMQVP
-170 DSNIQYLQDDQATLA
+170 DGNIQYLHDSQATVS
-185 NIRFALNNLSDRVQ
+185 NIRSALNNLNDRVQ

-214 SLDPQAGGCVEALL
+214 YKDPQAGGCVEALL

-236 VISNSEMAGLLS
+236 MISNTEMASLLAQ
-248 SITQKTD
+248 ITQKTD

-267 GIVAAA
+267 GLVAAA
-273 VTARTRGIANT
+273 STARTRGIANS
-284 NDEGALR
+284 NDDGALR
-291 PKFAGISEECGKP
+291 PKFAALSEECSKP
-304 TNVKTRGLVNEQVK
+304 VNIKTRSLVNEQVNR
-318 QGALP
+318 GALP
-323 QDIVHLSAARDNE
+323 QDIVHISAARDNE

-348 TQYMRDCMLRD
+348 TQFFRDCMLRE

-374 KQCAQDKV
+374 KQCAQEKI
-382 NRRMK
+382 NRRMQN
-387 DDSNFKAHN
+387 DNNFKAHN

-414 PQTGNVMTALA
+414 PQTANVMTALA
-425 AADKPAAPAVAA
+425 TPDKPVTPVAVTPAPAI
-437 PVTKPPAQE
+437 PTPPPAQQ
-446 IIAAPIAPAPAPVQA
+446 IALA
-461 PTAAPAPAQQV
+461 
-472 ALVTPSTNSTAAP
+472 TPSTTATPAAT
-485 VQQSISSIETKTL
+485 QSQTLATSDIKPL
-498 SGEEALKQMYDQRNA
+498 SGEDALKQMYDQRNA

-530 DALEF
+530 DVLEF

-625 AGGRAQL
+625 ASGRAQL

-662 YGASLLAVKE
+662 YGASLLSIKE

>member
-1 MDRMKESS
+1 MQCSVESS
-9 AMKTSF
+9 VQRSI
-15 RLMLL
+15 RHVLL
-20 GLGLT
+20 SLALVAPT
-25 AFSAYAQNASVTR
+25 AFAQNASVMR

-58 GASVRITSVEGGWVL
+58 GATVRITSVEGGWVL
-73 VEAATDKGRVSGW
+73 VEANSDKGRVSGW
-86 MRASSLNMQAGASV
+86 VRASALNMQAGASV
-100 IAGLSSG
+100 VAGLSSG
-107 REASGNNALTLGVR
+107 REAAGNTAVTLGVR
-121 SVPQLTP
+121 NVPPLVP
-128 RINRHALIIGVGRY
+128 RINRHALIIGVGTY
-142 EDPLVPALPGTKLDK
+142 EDPLVPPLPGTKLDK
-157 ISATQ
+157 VSATQ
-162 MAQAMQVP
+162 IAQAMQVP
-170 DSNIQYLQDDQATLA
+170 DGNIQYLHDSQATVS
-185 NIRFALNNLSDRVQ
+185 NIRTALNNLNDRVQ

-214 SLDPQAGGCVEALL
+214 YKDPQAGGCVEALL

-236 VISNSEMAGLLS
+236 MISNTEMASLLAQ
-248 SITQKTD
+248 ITQKTD

-267 GIVAAA
+267 GLVAAA
-273 VTARTRGIANT
+273 ATARTRGIANS
-284 NDEGALR
+284 NDDGALR
-291 PKFAGISEECGKP
+291 PKFAALSEECSKP
-304 TNVKTRGLVNEQVK
+304 VNIKTRSLVNEQVNR
-318 QGALP
+318 GALP
-323 QDIVHLSAARDNE
+323 QDIVHISAARDNE
-336 ISFDDEQKGGLA
+336 ISFDYEQKGGLA
-348 TQYMRDCMLRD
+348 TQYFRDCMLRE

-374 KQCAQDKV
+374 KQCAQEKI
-382 NRRMK
+382 NRRMQN
-387 DDSNFKAHN
+387 DNNFKAHN

-414 PQTGNVMTALA
+414 PQTANVMTALA
-425 AADKPAAPAVAA
+425 TPDKPVAQVAVTPAPAT
-437 PVTKPPAQE
+437 PTPPPAQQ
-446 IIAAPIAPAPAPVQA
+446 IALA
-461 PTAAPAPAQQV
+461 
-472 ALVTPSTNSTAAP
+472 TPSTTTTTATT
-485 VQQSISSIETKTL
+485 QSQTLATSEIKPL
-498 SGEEALKQMYDQRNA
+498 SGEDALKQMYDQRNA

-625 AGGRAQL
+625 ASGRAQL

-662 YGASLLAVKE
+662 YGASLLSIKE

>member
-1 MDRMKESS
+1 MLTGLAVS
-9 AMKTSF
+9 AF
-15 RLMLL
+15 
-20 GLGLT
+20 
-25 AFSAYAQNASVTR
+25 AQNASVTR
-38 PTEIRAEKLASSA
+38 PSEVRAEKLASSA
-51 VLVQVNQ
+51 VLAQVNQ
-58 GASVRITSVEGGWVL
+58 GTNVRVTSVEGGWVL
-73 VEAATDKGRVSGW
+73 VESVTDKGRVSGW
-86 MRASSLNMQAGASV
+86 MRASSLNIQAGASV
-100 IAGLSSG
+100 VAGLSSG
-107 REASGNNALTLGVR
+107 REASGNSALTLGVR

-142 EDPLVPALPGTKLDK
+142 EDPLVPPLPGTKLDK
-157 ISATQ
+157 VSATQ

-185 NIRFALNNLSDRVQ
+185 NIRSALNNLSDRVQ

-228 PYDGMSKG
+228 PFDGMSKG
-236 VISNSEMAGLLS
+236 VISNSEMAKLLS

-273 VTARTRGIANT
+273 ATARTRGILNA

-291 PKFAGISEECGKP
+291 PKFAGISEECAKP
-304 TNVKTRGLVNEQVK
+304 TNVKTRGLVNEQVQ

-382 NRRMK
+382 NRRMQN
-387 DDSNFKAHN
+387 DSNFKPHN

-414 PQTGNVMTALA
+414 PQTSNVMTALA
-425 AADKPAAPAVAA
+425 TTDKPATQAVAA
-437 PVTKPPAQE
+437 PVAKPPAQE
-446 IIAAPIAPAPAPVQA
+446 
-461 PTAAPAPAQQV
+461 TAAVAPSPSKPPAQQV
-472 ALVTPSTNSTAAP
+472 ALMTPPANATAAP
-485 VQQSISSIETKTL
+485 VQQAVAAPEAKTL
-498 SGEEALKQMYDQRNA
+498 SGEDALKQMYDQRNA

-581 GKWRIKSSGPV
+581 GKWRIKSSGPA

-606 DLQALS
+606 DLQPLS
-612 AKKEGPFMTSLND
+612 TKKEGPFMTSLND
-625 AGGRAQL
+625 ANGRAQL

-662 YGASLLAVKE
+662 YGASLVSIKE
-672 VP
+672 IP

>member
-1 MDRMKESS
+1 MKSS
-9 AMKTSF
+9 I
-15 RLMLL
+15 RLTLVSL
-20 GLGLT
+20 GFLT
-25 AFSAYAQNASVTR
+25 QAAFAQNASVTR

-58 GASVRITSVEGGWVL
+58 GATVRVTSVEGGWVL
-73 VEAATDKGRVSGW
+73 VEANSDKGRVSGW
-86 MRASSLNMQAGASV
+86 VRASALNMQAGASV
-100 IAGLSSG
+100 VAGLSSG
-107 REASGNNALTLGVR
+107 REAAGNTAVTLGVR
-121 SVPQLTP
+121 NVPPLVP
-128 RINRHALIIGVGRY
+128 RINRHALIIGVGTY
-142 EDPLVPALPGTKLDK
+142 EDPLVPPLPGTKLDK
-157 ISATQ
+157 VSATQ
-162 MAQAMQVP
+162 IAQAMQVP
-170 DSNIQYLQDDQATLA
+170 DGNIQYLHDSQATVS
-185 NIRFALNNLSDRVQ
+185 NIRSALNNLNDRVQ

-214 SLDPQAGGCVEALL
+214 YKDPQAGGCVEALL

-236 VISNSEMAGLLS
+236 MISNTEMASLLAQ
-248 SITQKTD
+248 ITQKTD

-267 GIVAAA
+267 GLVAAA
-273 VTARTRGIANT
+273 ATARTRGIANS
-284 NDEGALR
+284 NDDGALR
-291 PKFAGISEECGKP
+291 PKFAALSEECSKP
-304 TNVKTRGLVNEQVK
+304 VNIKTRSLVNEQVNR
-318 QGALP
+318 GALP
-323 QDIVHLSAARDNE
+323 QDIVHISAARDNE

-348 TQYMRDCMLRD
+348 TQFFRDCMLRE

-374 KQCAQDKV
+374 KQCAQEKI
-382 NRRMK
+382 NRRMQN
-387 DDSNFKAHN
+387 DNNFKAHN

-414 PQTGNVMTALA
+414 PQTANVMTALA
-425 AADKPAAPAVAA
+425 TPDKPVTPVAVTPAPAI
-437 PVTKPPAQE
+437 PTPPPAQQ
-446 IIAAPIAPAPAPVQA
+446 IALA
-461 PTAAPAPAQQV
+461 
-472 ALVTPSTNSTAAP
+472 TPSTTATPAAT
-485 VQQSISSIETKTL
+485 QSQTLATSDIKPL
-498 SGEEALKQMYDQRNA
+498 SGEDALKQMYDQRNA

-530 DALEF
+530 DVLEF

-625 AGGRAQL
+625 ASGRAQL

-662 YGASLLAVKE
+662 YGASLLSIKE

>member
-1 MDRMKESS
+1 MQCSVESS
-9 AMKTSF
+9 VQRSI
-15 RLMLL
+15 RHVLL
-20 GLGLT
+20 SLALVAPT
-25 AFSAYAQNASVTR
+25 AFAQNASVMR

-58 GASVRITSVEGGWVL
+58 GATVRITSVEGGWVL
-73 VEAATDKGRVSGW
+73 VEANSDKGRVSGW
-86 MRASSLNMQAGASV
+86 VRASALNMQAGASV
-100 IAGLSSG
+100 VAGLSSG
-107 REASGNNALTLGVR
+107 REAAGNTAVTLGVR
-121 SVPQLTP
+121 NVPPLVP
-128 RINRHALIIGVGRY
+128 RINRHALIIGVGTY
-142 EDPLVPALPGTKLDK
+142 EDPLVPPLPGTKLDK
-157 ISATQ
+157 VSATQ
-162 MAQAMQVP
+162 IAQAMQVP
-170 DSNIQYLQDDQATLA
+170 DGNIQYLHDSQATVS
-185 NIRFALNNLSDRVQ
+185 NIRTALNNLNDRVQ

-214 SLDPQAGGCVEALL
+214 YKDPQAGGCVEALL

-236 VISNSEMAGLLS
+236 MISNTEMASLLAQ
-248 SITQKTD
+248 ITQKTD

-267 GIVAAA
+267 GLVAAA
-273 VTARTRGIANT
+273 ATARTRGIANS
-284 NDEGALR
+284 NDDGALR
-291 PKFAGISEECGKP
+291 PKFAALSEECSKP
-304 TNVKTRGLVNEQVK
+304 VNIKTRSLVNEQVNR
-318 QGALP
+318 GALP
-323 QDIVHLSAARDNE
+323 QDIVHISAARDNE

-348 TQYMRDCMLRD
+348 TQYFRDCMLRE

-374 KQCAQDKV
+374 KQCAQEKI
-382 NRRMK
+382 NRRMQN
-387 DDSNFKAHN
+387 DNNFKAHN

-414 PQTGNVMTALA
+414 PQTANVMTALA
-425 AADKPAAPAVAA
+425 TPDKPVAQVAVTPAPAT
-437 PVTKPPAQE
+437 PTPPPAQQ
-446 IIAAPIAPAPAPVQA
+446 IALA
-461 PTAAPAPAQQV
+461 
-472 ALVTPSTNSTAAP
+472 TPSTTTTPATT
-485 VQQSISSIETKTL
+485 QSQTLATSEIKPL
-498 SGEEALKQMYDQRNA
+498 SGEDALKQMYDQRNA

-625 AGGRAQL
+625 ASGRAQL

-662 YGASLLAVKE
+662 YGASLLSIKE

>member
-1 MDRMKESS
+1 
-9 AMKTSF
+9 
-15 RLMLL
+15 
-20 GLGLT
+20 
-25 AFSAYAQNASVTR
+25 
-38 PTEIRAEKLASSA
+38 
-51 VLVQVNQ
+51 
-58 GASVRITSVEGGWVL
+58 
-73 VEAATDKGRVSGW
+73 
-86 MRASSLNMQAGASV
+86 
-100 IAGLSSG
+100 
-107 REASGNNALTLGVR
+107 
-121 SVPQLTP
+121 
-128 RINRHALIIGVGRY
+128 
-142 EDPLVPALPGTKLDK
+142 
-157 ISATQ
+157 
-162 MAQAMQVP
+162 
-170 DSNIQYLQDDQATLA
+170 
-185 NIRFALNNLSDRVQ
+185 
-199 DGDRV
+199 
-204 FIHYSGHGTR
+204 
-214 SLDPQAGGCVEALL
+214 
-228 PYDGMSKG
+228 MSKG

-267 GIVAAA
+267 GIVAAS
-273 VTARTRGIANT
+273 VTVRTRGIANG

-291 PKFAGISEECGKP
+291 PKFAGISEECSKP

-359 AKDLDGSGAISIEEI
+359 AKDLDGSGAINIEEI
-374 KQCAQDKV
+374 KQCAQEKI

-387 DDSNFKAHN
+387 DDNNFKAHN

-414 PQTGNVMTALA
+414 PQSSNVMTALA
-425 AADKPAAPAVAA
+425 TADKPAASAVVA

-446 IIAAPIAPAPAPVQA
+446 TIAAP
-461 PTAAPAPAQQV
+461 TAPAQQV
-472 ALVTPSTNSTAAP
+472 ALVTPSTNSNAAP

-498 SGEEALKQMYDQRNA
+498 SGEDALKQMYDQRNA
-513 KRKVRVTL
+513 KRKVRVTP

-612 AKKEGPFMTSLND
+612 VKKEGPFMTSLND
-625 AGGRAQL
+625 ASGRAQL

-642 STAVCQNTV
+642 STAVCQSAV
-651 SAKNNPLCSDA
+651 SANNNPLCSDA
-662 YGASLLAVKE
+662 YGASLLGIKE

>member
-1 MDRMKESS
+1 MKSS
-9 AMKTSF
+9 I
-15 RLMLL
+15 RLTLVSL
-20 GLGLT
+20 GFLAQA
-25 AFSAYAQNASVTR
+25 AFAQNASVMR

-58 GASVRITSVEGGWVL
+58 GATVRITSVEGGWVM
-73 VEAATDKGRVSGW
+73 VEANSDKGRVSGW
-86 MRASSLNMQAGASV
+86 VRASALNMQAGASV
-100 IAGLSSG
+100 VAGLSSG
-107 REASGNNALTLGVR
+107 REAAGNTAVTLGVR
-121 SVPQLTP
+121 NVPPLVP
-128 RINRHALIIGVGRY
+128 RINRHALIIGVGTY
-142 EDPLVPALPGTKLDK
+142 EDPLVPPLPGTKLDK
-157 ISATQ
+157 VSATQ
-162 MAQAMQVP
+162 IAQAMQVP
-170 DSNIQYLQDDQATLA
+170 DGNIQYLHDSQATVS
-185 NIRFALNNLSDRVQ
+185 NIRTALNNLNDRVQ

-214 SLDPQAGGCVEALL
+214 YKDPQAGGCVEALL

-236 VISNSEMAGLLS
+236 MISNTEMASLLAQ
-248 SITQKTD
+248 ITQKTD

-267 GIVAAA
+267 GLVAAA
-273 VTARTRGIANT
+273 ATARTRGIANS
-284 NDEGALR
+284 NDDGALR
-291 PKFAGISEECGKP
+291 PKFAALSEECSKP
-304 TNVKTRGLVNEQVK
+304 VNIKTRSLVNEQVNR
-318 QGALP
+318 GALP
-323 QDIVHLSAARDNE
+323 QDIVHISAARDNE

-348 TQYMRDCMLRD
+348 TQFFRDCMLRE

-374 KQCAQDKV
+374 KQCAQEKI
-382 NRRMK
+382 NRRMQN
-387 DDSNFKAHN
+387 DNNFKAHN

-414 PQTGNVMTALA
+414 PQTANVMTALA
-425 AADKPAAPAVAA
+425 TPDKPVAPVAVTPAPATTT
-437 PVTKPPAQE
+437 PPPAQQ
-446 IIAAPIAPAPAPVQA
+446 IALA
-461 PTAAPAPAQQV
+461 
-472 ALVTPSTNSTAAP
+472 TPSTTTTPATT
-485 VQQSISSIETKTL
+485 QSQTLATSDIKPL
-498 SGEEALKQMYDQRNA
+498 SGEDALKQMYDQRNA

-530 DALEF
+530 DVLEF

-625 AGGRAQL
+625 ASGRAQL
-632 GALLTSSKAI
+632 GALMTSSKAI

-662 YGASLLAVKE
+662 YGASLLSIKE

>member
-1 MDRMKESS
+1 MKSS
-9 AMKTSF
+9 I
-15 RLMLL
+15 RLTLVSL
-20 GLGLT
+20 GFLAQA
-25 AFSAYAQNASVTR
+25 AFAQNASVMR

-58 GASVRITSVEGGWVL
+58 GATVRITSVEGGWVM
-73 VEAATDKGRVSGW
+73 VEANSDKGRVSGW
-86 MRASSLNMQAGASV
+86 VRASALNMQAGASV
-100 IAGLSSG
+100 VAGLSSG
-107 REASGNNALTLGVR
+107 REAAGNTAVTLGVR
-121 SVPQLTP
+121 NVPPLVP
-128 RINRHALIIGVGRY
+128 RINRHALIIGVGTY
-142 EDPLVPALPGTKLDK
+142 EDPLVPPLPGTKLDK
-157 ISATQ
+157 VSATQ
-162 MAQAMQVP
+162 IAQAMQVP
-170 DSNIQYLQDDQATLA
+170 DGNIQYLHDSQATVS
-185 NIRFALNNLSDRVQ
+185 NIRTALNNLNDRVQ

-214 SLDPQAGGCVEALL
+214 YKDPQAGGCVEALL

-236 VISNSEMAGLLS
+236 MISNTEMASLLAQ
-248 SITQKTD
+248 ITQKTD

-267 GIVAAA
+267 GLVAAA
-273 VTARTRGIANT
+273 ATARTRGIANS
-284 NDEGALR
+284 NDDGALR
-291 PKFAGISEECGKP
+291 PKFAALSEECSKP
-304 TNVKTRGLVNEQVK
+304 VNIKTRSLVNEQVNR
-318 QGALP
+318 GALP
-323 QDIVHLSAARDNE
+323 QDIVHISAARDNE

-348 TQYMRDCMLRD
+348 TQFFRDCMLRE

-374 KQCAQDKV
+374 KQCAQEKI
-382 NRRMK
+382 NRRMQN
-387 DDSNFKAHN
+387 DNNFKAHN

-414 PQTGNVMTALA
+414 PQTANVMTALA
-425 AADKPAAPAVAA
+425 TPDKTVAPVAVTPAPAT
-437 PVTKPPAQE
+437 PTPPPAQQ
-446 IIAAPIAPAPAPVQA
+446 IALA
-461 PTAAPAPAQQV
+461 
-472 ALVTPSTNSTAAP
+472 TPSTTTTPATT
-485 VQQSISSIETKTL
+485 QSQTLATSEIKTL
-498 SGEEALKQMYDQRNA
+498 SGEDALKQMYDQRNA

-530 DALEF
+530 DVLEF

-625 AGGRAQL
+625 ASGRAQL
-632 GALLTSSKAI
+632 GALMTSSKAI

-662 YGASLLAVKE
+662 YGASLLSIKE
-672 VP
+672 IP